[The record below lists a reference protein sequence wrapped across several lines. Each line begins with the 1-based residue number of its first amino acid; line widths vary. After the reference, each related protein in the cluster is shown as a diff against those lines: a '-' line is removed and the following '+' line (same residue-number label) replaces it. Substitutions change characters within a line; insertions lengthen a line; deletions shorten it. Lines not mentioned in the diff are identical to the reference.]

1 MKTKDTKLYTSAES
15 YFQGPDGMKNEVA
28 MWFVAGGLLLQHL
41 AKKSGHRPFG
51 GLNSSDGEI
60 ENSRLSPVE
69 VLDLCSGPGNFVN
82 HLQFVFPKLKAF
94 CVDANKIFIESGENI
109 FPNWVWKHSNAV
121 TIDLKRKFE
130 VITMSSAYHH
140 ISDEY
145 KCAFLKNAKKHLAN
159 DGIIIVCENFLPDYL
174 NVKERAASVEKY
186 YLELKKYYN
195 QGNATPEALKSIEE
209 VYQLEKFGVE
219 EHKVSYRLF
228 TLMLEKV
235 GLLIDQDV
243 IVWQPDSLRTENAGS
258 HVLVLK
264 KMPYKNTFL

>member
-41 AKKSGHRPFG
+41 AKRSGHRPFG
-51 GLNSSDGEI
+51 GLSSLDGKI
-60 ENSRLSPVE
+60 ENSRILPIE
-69 VLDLCSGPGNFVN
+69 ILDLCSGPGNFVN

-94 CVDANKIFIESGENI
+94 CVDANKIFIESGKKI
-109 FPNWVWKHSNAV
+109 FPNWIWMLNDAV

-145 KCAFLKNAKKHLAN
+145 KCAFLKNARKHLAK
-159 DGIIIVCENFLPDYL
+159 DGVIIVCENFLPDYL
-174 NVKERAASVEKY
+174 NAKERVASVEKY
-186 YLELKKYYN
+186 YFELKKYYN
-195 QGNATPEALKSIEE
+195 QGDATPNALKSIEE

-235 GLLIDQDV
+235 GLSIDQDV
-243 IVWQPDSLRTENAGS
+243 VIWQPDAFRTENAGS

-264 KMPYKNTFL
+264 KKLNKVAFL